1 MYLKLINMMQIDLIG
16 ILGKILI
23 PFMVVF
29 GVSGVVLQQTQTYLT
44 APQFFYFIEIWFF
57 SFGAGLI
64 IIMNMVSYVL
74 GRSKRQ
80 SWIYWPAQIFLTF
93 IIFLSMFWIILVV
106 SGVVRWHAIKLL
118 SGLVG
123 S

>member
-1 MYLKLINMMQIDLIG
+1 MMQIDLIG